1 MAVRIPFITEF
12 NGKGVR
18 EATRSFQKLDN
29 DAKKVGA
36 AIKVSF
42 VAAAAGVAAVTYAA
56 FDFAKAAMEDQA
68 ASAELARSLKATTK
82 ATDEQ
87 VAAVEDWITKT
98 SLASGIADSELRP
111 ALGIISRSTKDV
123 TKAQKLLNL
132 AQDISA
138 GTQKPLALT
147 SKAVAQAYNGQFG
160 ALRKLSPET
169 AKLIQ
174 AGASSDEVFKSLEKT
189 FKGAADTAAN
199 TTAGKFKRFGVAVEE
214 VKEGLGAALL
224 PAMDKVASF
233 AINNLFPAFDKVQK
247 VFADKGF
254 INGLKSMFS
263 SSWEWLGSTGLPM
276 MREKLA
282 ELGSA
287 FVEWIRPRIK
297 PFLKE
302 LGGLIAAGANWL
314 LDVGLPMY
322 IERMKEL
329 YGTFVKWIKPQIAP
343 MLKELANL
351 IGKVAEWALTV
362 ALPKL
367 VKLALEWVWALAGFA
382 RELAPEIIKGLV
394 LAFGEIVQ
402 SLGRIGKKLL
412 DAFIDLGVKL
422 GKAIANGAIG
432 GLNKVIDGLNDL
444 LEFKISLPAGR
455 SFTVNAPD
463 IPQIPKLAK
472 GGIVQNRAGGT
483 LALIGEG
490 REPEA
495 VIPLSK
501 LDAMGGNT
509 FYIQTGVG
517 DPVAIGREIEKIMS
531 RYSRRTGKAA

>member
-18 EATRSFQKLDN
+18 DASRSFQKLDN

-42 VAAAAGVAAVTYAA
+42 VAAAAGVAALSYAA
-56 FDFAKAAMEDQA
+56 FDFAKAAMADEA
-68 ASAELARSLKATTK
+68 AQAELARSLKATTK
-82 ATDEQ
+82 ATDAQ

-98 SLASGIADSELRP
+98 SIASGIADDELRP
-111 ALGIISRSTKDV
+111 AYAAIARSTKDL
-123 TKAQKLLNL
+123 TKAQRLLSL

-138 GTQKPLALT
+138 GTGKPLAAT
-147 SKAVAQAYNGQFG
+147 SKALAQAYNGQFG
-160 ALRKLSPET
+160 ALKKLSPET
-169 AKLIQ
+169 AKLVKG
-174 AGASSDEVFKSLEKT
+174 GASAEAVFKSLEGT
-189 FKGAADTAAN
+189 FKDAAETAAN
-199 TTAGKFKRFGVAVEE
+199 TTAGKFKRFGVAVNEL
-214 VKEGLGAALL
+214 KEGIGAQLL
-224 PAMDKVASF
+224 PVMSALSGF
-233 AINNLFPAFDKVQK
+233 FLNELIPAFDKVQTI
-247 VFADKGF
+247 FEEKGF
-254 INGLKSMFS
+254 VEGLKSIFKS
-263 SSWEWLGSTGLPM
+263 GWDWLKNDGIPQFQA
-276 MREKLA
+276 KFK
-282 ELGSA
+282 ELGTA
-287 FVEWIRPRIK
+287 FTDWIEPRII

-314 LDVGLPMY
+314 LDVGLPLF
-322 IERMKEL
+322 IDKMKEL
-329 YGTFVKWIKPQIAP
+329 YGTFVTWIKPQIQP
-343 MLKELANL
+343 MLKELGSL
-351 IGKVAEWALTV
+351 IGKIGEWALTV

-367 VKLALEWVWALAGFA
+367 LALALEWGLALAGFA
-382 RELAPEIIKGLV
+382 VDLAPEIIKGLV
-394 LAFGEIVQ
+394 SMFGEVVK

-412 DAFIDLGVKL
+412 DAFKDLGKKL
-422 GKAIANGAIG
+422 GKAIANGAID

-455 SFTVNAPD
+455 SFTVDAPD

-472 GGIVQNRAGGT
+472 GGIVPNRTGGT

-509 FYIQTGVG
+509 FVIQTGVG

>member
-18 EATRSFQKLDN
+18 EASRSFQKLDN

-87 VAAVEDWITKT
+87 VAAVEDWISKT

-111 ALGIISRSTKDV
+111 ALAVISRSTKDV

-138 GTQKPLALT
+138 GTQKPLAAT

-444 LEFKISLPAGR
+444 LEFKVSLPMGR

>member
-444 LEFKISLPAGR
+444 LEFKVSLPMGR

>member
-18 EATRSFQKLDN
+18 DAARGFQKLDN

-42 VAAAAGVAAVTYAA
+42 LAAAAGIAAVSYAA
-56 FDFAKAAMEDQA
+56 FDFAKAAIEDEA
-68 ASAELARSLKATTK
+68 AQAELARSLKATTK
-82 ATDEQ
+82 ATEAQ
-87 VAAVEDWITKT
+87 VAAVEDWISKT
-98 SLASGIADSELRP
+98 SLASGIADDELRP
-111 ALGIISRSTKDV
+111 AYAVIARSTKDL
-123 TKAQKLLNL
+123 TKAQRLLGL

-138 GTQKPLALT
+138 GTGKPLAAT

-160 ALRKLSPET
+160 ALKKLSPET
-169 AKLIQ
+169 AKLIK
-174 AGASSDEVFKSLEKT
+174 AGASSEAVFKSLEAT
-189 FKGAADTAAN
+189 FKDAADTAAN
-199 TTAGKFKRFGVAVEE
+199 TTAGKFKRFGVAVNEL
-214 VKEGLGAALL
+214 KEGIGAQLL
-224 PAMDKVASF
+224 PVMSALAGFFLNKLV
-233 AINNLFPAFDKVQK
+233 PAFEKVQNIFK
-247 VFADKGF
+247 EKGF
-254 INGLKSMFS
+254 VEGLKFGFKSG
-263 SSWEWLGSTGLPM
+263 WDWLKNEGIPQFQA
-276 MREKLA
+276 RFK
-282 ELGSA
+282 ELGTA
-287 FVEWIRPRIK
+287 FTEWIRPRIM

-314 LDVGLPMY
+314 LDVGLPLY
-322 IERMKEL
+322 VDKLKEL
-329 YGTFVKWIKPQIAP
+329 YGAFVTWIKPQIAP
-343 MLKELANL
+343 MLKELGVL

-367 VKLALEWVWALAGFA
+367 AALAAEWGRALLGFA
-382 RELAPEIIKGLV
+382 VELAPEIIKGLIS
-394 LAFGEIVQ
+394 AFGEIVKA
-402 SLGRIGKKLL
+402 LGRIGGKLL
-412 DAFIDLGVKL
+412 DAFVDLGVKL

-432 GLNKVIDGLNDL
+432 GLNKIIEGLNDL
-444 LEFKISLPAGR
+444 LEFKISLPFGK
-455 SFTVNAPD
+455 SFTVDAPD

-472 GGIVQNRAGGT
+472 GGIVTAPT
-483 LALIGEG
+483 LAMIGEG

-509 FYIQTGVG
+509 FVIQTGVG